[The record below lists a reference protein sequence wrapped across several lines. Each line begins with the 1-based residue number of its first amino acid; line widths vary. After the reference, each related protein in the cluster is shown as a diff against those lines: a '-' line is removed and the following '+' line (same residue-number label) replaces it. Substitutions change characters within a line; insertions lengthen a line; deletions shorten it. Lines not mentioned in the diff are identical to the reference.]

1 MKKNFLSVLSV
12 ILVIV
17 LTTVVSLSVLAEGE
31 SSVAE
36 SSAVVESSDVSNVSN
51 DSSDASA
58 SESNDSSATEGK
70 DDSAVESK
78 DESKKPVKDESKAE
92 NKDNTNKEDP
102 TPMPSTFPWA
112 RVITLIVIVVL
123 ILVAFILSKT
133 NTKLGLKINK
143 FFKEYWSE
151 IKKVSWLS
159 PKETLKATGI
169 VLVFIIAAA
178 VAIGLLDFGFTKLVE
193 LLANI
198 FTK

>member
-17 LTTVVSLSVLAEGE
+17 LTTVISLSVLAEGE

-36 SSAVVESSDVSNVSN
+36 SSAVVESSDVSDVSN
-51 DSSDASA
+51 DSSDAS
-58 SESNDSSATEGK
+58 NDSSDASKDASKDASAT
-70 DDSAVESK
+70 ESK

-92 NKDNTNKEDP
+92 NKDNTTKEDT
-102 TPMPSTFPWA
+102 TPVPSSFPWA

-151 IKKVSWLS
+151 IRKVSWLS
-159 PKETLKATGI
+159 PKETLKATGV
-169 VLVFIIAAA
+169 VLVFILVAAA
-178 VAIGLLDFGFTKLVE
+178 AIGLLDLGFTKAVE
-193 LLANI
+193 YLAKI

>member
-17 LTTVVSLSVLAEGE
+17 LTTVISLSVLAEGE

-58 SESNDSSATEGK
+58 SESKDSSASESK

-78 DESKKPVKDESKAE
+78 TESKTESKDESKTE
-92 NKDNTNKEDP
+92 SKDNTTEEDT
-102 TPMPSTFPWA
+102 TPVSSNFPWA

-133 NTKLGLKINK
+133 NTKLGIKINK

-169 VLVFIIAAA
+169 VLVFIIVAAA
-178 VAIGLLDFGFTKLVE
+178 AIGLLDLGFTKAIE
-193 LLANI
+193 YLAKI